1 MGFFKRSKKQ
11 MRKRKKI
18 AKNLSAEHE
27 NVLSEDSSFMVKEA
41 YKSLRTNVMFS
52 LTDDGC
58 KTIAVSSALASE
70 GKSINCL
77 NLAISFAETGAKVL
91 LVDCDLRRPN
101 IARLLKENAS
111 PGVSNVLVH
120 RNSLSEVIRH
130 TPYKNLDVILTGDLA
145 PNPVELI
152 GSKTM
157 EKVLAELARVYDYIF
172 LDTPP
177 INLVTDTSILSKL
190 VSGIILIVRQ
200 NETEKGALLYAVN
213 QLKFVGAKILGF
225 VLNDVSADSGQ
236 SAYKYKE
243 YERKSHND

>member
-1 MGFFKRSKKQ
+1 MGIFNRDKKQ
-11 MRKRKKI
+11 RRKDKKV
-18 AKNLSAEHE
+18 AKNLSSQHE
-27 NVLSEDSSFMVKEA
+27 NVLSEDSSFIVKEA
-41 YKSLRTNVMFS
+41 YKSLRTNIMFS
-52 LTDDGC
+52 LSDDGC

-77 NLAISFAETGAKVL
+77 NLAISFAETGVKVL
-91 LVDCDLRRPN
+91 LIDCDLRRPN
-101 IARLLKENAS
+101 VARLLNEKAS
-111 PGVSNVLVH
+111 PGFSNVLVH
-120 RNSLSEVIRH
+120 RNSLSDVIRN
-130 TPYKNLDVILTGDLA
+130 TPYKNLEVIMTGDLA
-145 PNPVELI
+145 PNPVELL

-157 EKVLAELARVYDYIF
+157 EKTLAELARVYDYIF

-225 VLNDVSADSGQ
+225 VLNGASEELGQ
-236 SAYKYKE
+236 GAYKYKE